1 MRIILSFVF
10 GIVVCLLSYSV
21 VNASNIFNIQSKSEN
36 REISLNC
43 LDQFGFDVL
52 YDPFTL
58 LRNKLFLINIY
69 SNSSAEKADLKI
81 GDEILKIN
89 SKKVKNMA
97 LDENFNT
104 LTTESDINLEIKS
117 GLKKYNVELSKSN
130 ICTTQYSS
138 EADRYFKG
146 IYDNDINEAE
156 RVLSYSNRISNKLSK
171 GMRNY
176 IQHQKRNTNYWIIER
191 NKLENAY
198 DLCKS
203 NYQNSVAQ
211 HNCVFSAVNKQLVD
225 AQKHNRFFSTLKNAS
240 SF

>member
-1 MRIILSFVF
+1 M
-10 GIVVCLLSYSV
+10 
-21 VNASNIFNIQSKSEN
+21 
-36 REISLNC
+36 
-43 LDQFGFDVL
+43 
-52 YDPFTL
+52 
-58 LRNKLFLINIY
+58 
-69 SNSSAEKADLKI
+69 
-81 GDEILKIN
+81 
-89 SKKVKNMA
+89 
-97 LDENFNT
+97 
-104 LTTESDINLEIKS
+104 
-117 GLKKYNVELSKSN
+117 SKSN